1 MIEVKGQLH
10 QLPFFYKEHDVP
22 TYTFRNKETL
32 EEVTEILSL
41 AEREKFLEENPSY
54 MQVPPVVAFGDS
66 VRLGVRRIDNGFND
80 VLKKAKAAHPLGTIQ
95 TRN

>member
-1 MIEVKGQLH
+1 M
-10 QLPFFYKEHDVP
+10 VP

-32 EEVTEILSL
+32 EETTQILTL
-41 AEREKFLEENPSY
+41 AEREQFLEQNQNHI
-54 MQVPPVVAFGDS
+54 QVPPVVAFGDS

-80 VLKKAKAAHPLGTIQ
+80 VLKKAKAAHPLGTIE

>member
-1 MIEVKGQLH
+1 M
-10 QLPFFYKEHDVP
+10 P

>member
-1 MIEVKGQLH
+1 M
-10 QLPFFYKEHDVP
+10 VP

-32 EEVTEILSL
+32 EETTQILTL
-41 AEREKFLEENPSY
+41 AEREQFLEQNQNY
-54 MQVPPVVAFGDS
+54 IQVPPVVAFGDS

-80 VLKKAKAAHPLGTIQ
+80 VLKKAKAAHPLGTIE